1 MALILHGPS
10 QLPEPGNAPLQAIK
24 GGGEKYNK
32 KPPFQTLTLPRRRS
46 RRNRSHERHKISM
59 FTLFTFFLTLTLPFF
74 IPLAIAS
81 HPFTFVSF
89 SFGKK

>member
-1 MALILHGPS
+1 
-10 QLPEPGNAPLQAIK
+10 
-24 GGGEKYNK
+24 
-32 KPPFQTLTLPRRRS
+32 
-46 RRNRSHERHKISM
+46 M
-59 FTLFTFFLTLTLPFF
+59 FTLFTFFHTLTLPFF